1 MHTTIIFMKK
11 VVIIEGARL
20 SARPGA
26 KTMVHPRLGM
36 VNVTD
41 NGRMYYRVDVLAED
55 GLSFKTKGGT
65 IWVDENQGVS
75 IERYNQLRSG
85 KETAGYI
92 KKFEVAEYS
101 FPDRLTGAIKT
112 AKTVELL
119 VLGNQT
125 EDVVLQDWLDSQE
138 RRNTTAPNDMNIP
151 TANNNAEVLEGLY
164 EDFSSATTATK
175 KRTILAKMQ
184 AIDSTITMESVVAEL
199 A

>member
-1 MHTTIIFMKK
+1 MEK

-26 KTMVHPRLGM
+26 KTIVHPKLGM

-55 GLSFKTKGGT
+55 GLSYKTKGGT

-85 KETAGYI
+85 KETPGYI
-92 KKFEVAEYS
+92 KKFTVAEYS
-101 FPDRLTGAIKT
+101 FPDRLTGDIKT
-112 AKTVELL
+112 ATTVELL

-125 EDVVLQDWLDSQE
+125 EENVLQDWLDSQE
-138 RRNTTAPNDMNIP
+138 RRNSEASNKLTPVRESVEDKLKA
-151 TANNNAEVLEGLY
+151 LY
-164 EDFSSATTATK
+164 VEFGSATTAGTK
-175 KRTILAKMQ
+175 KTLLAKIK
-184 AIDSTITMESVVAEL
+184 ALDSKATMETVMEKVEEL
-199 A
+199 ETE

>member
-1 MHTTIIFMKK
+1 MEK

-26 KTMVHPRLGM
+26 KTQVHPRLGM

-85 KETAGYI
+85 KETPGYI
-92 KKFEVAEYS
+92 KKFTVGQYS
-101 FPDRLTGAIKT
+101 FPDRVTGETKT
-112 AKTVELL
+112 ATTVELL

-125 EDVVLQDWLDSQE
+125 EENVLQEWLDSQE
-138 RRNTTAPNDMNIP
+138 RRNTSGNGLNTPNENVEDKLK
-151 TANNNAEVLEGLY
+151 ALY
-164 EDFSSATTATK
+164 IKYNDATTNPK
-175 KRTILAKMQ
+175 KKAVLAEIQ
-184 AIDSTITMESVVAEL
+184 ALDSTATMESVMDKIEEL
-199 A
+199 EIA